1 MASVNIGGGDDKFN
15 RYKMPPVMGKV
26 EGRGNGIKTRIVNCH
41 EVAKALHRPPGYVC
55 KFFGCELGAQ
65 TKINDDTGVY
75 IVNGSFN
82 NAKLAEVLQLFI
94 KMFVLCENCNLPET
108 DLKLKKN
115 GDIKQICNACGS
127 ETICD
132 MTHKLCTFISNNPPD
147 GKKKSGGKKN
157 KGDKNQRR
165 AKKLAAAQEKQA
177 NGNGNAGP
185 SDNSA
190 PKETRRSAGEILPM
204 GAEFDIGAAADAA
217 AEELAVGNGTV
228 ATSTVGGIG
237 GVGGAFSMMMS
248 PDDQYGDDDGDDDG
262 VEWSVDTSKEAQEA
276 RLVELGV
283 NLAVLERG
291 AKDEEEPLALKLRDY
306 IDAGKKASKVLTKA
320 EKLFGEERV
329 VHAVMAA
336 SVVGENKE
344 NIAKSVEDR
353 AVPILERYGTPMD
366 KDSQMEYCDFLDIYG
381 EDKNVRAVLAHIL
394 KKGFDADLLEE
405 EVIFKW
411 YRKNEGRK
419 DVREAVKIYV
429 DWLENAEEE
438 SESESE

>member
-1 MASVNIGGGDDKFN
+1 MASVNIGGGDDQFN

-26 EGRGNGIKTRIVNCH
+26 EGRGNGIKTRIVNCY

-65 TKINDDTGVY
+65 TKINDDAGIY

-115 GDIKQICNACGS
+115 GDIKQICNACGA
-127 ETICD
+127 ENICD
-132 MTHKLCTFISNNPPD
+132 MTHKLCTYIGNNPPD
-147 GKKKSGGKKN
+147 GKKKAGGKKN
-157 KGDKNQRR
+157 KGDKNARR
-165 AKKLAAAQEKQA
+165 AKKLAEAAAKNSAANAGPSATA
-177 NGNGNAGP
+177 NGNGKRK
-185 SDNSA
+185 D
-190 PKETRRSAGEILPM
+190 AGEILPM

-217 AEELAVGNGTV
+217 AEELAAGNGTA

-237 GVGGAFSMMMS
+237 GGGVGAFSMMMA
-248 PDDQYGDDDGDDDG
+248 PDEQYGDDDADDEG
-262 VEWSVDTSKEAQEA
+262 VKWSVDTSKEAQEL
-276 RLVELGV
+276 RLAELGV
-283 NLAVLERG
+283 NISVLERG
-291 AKDEEEPLALKLRDY
+291 AKDDEEPMALKLREY
-306 IDAGKKASKVLTKA
+306 IDAGKKPVKVMSKA

-329 VHAVMAA
+329 VHGILAA
-336 SVVGENKE
+336 SVVGEEKQ
-344 NIAKSVEDR
+344 NIAKSVEER
-353 AVPILERYGTPMD
+353 AVRILERYGTPMD
-366 KDSQMEYCDFLDIYG
+366 KESQMEFCDFLDIYG
-381 EDKNVRAVLAHIL
+381 EDQNVRAVLAHIL
-394 KKGFDADLLEE
+394 KKGFDSDLLEE

-411 YRKNEGRK
+411 YRKNDGRK
-419 DVREAVKIYV
+419 DVREAVKVYV